1 MPWYSCYIVES
12 DIKHLKSN
20 LIIYQTTI
28 NFDWIYLFRKQL
40 KELEG
45 KCSIP
50 SLTVGVVGTTG
61 TGKSS
66 LLNAMIDEYNVLPTS
81 GTQACTA
88 VVVKIQNNYKNDLY
102 YEADIEFLSTEVICI
117 KQLKKWKWLN
127 SLYCYEFAVTRTGT
141 RVHSVIF
148 VISFKL
154 NIFPFSTSILTFST
168 QNHLILTYFTHFDT
182 THF

>member
-1 MPWYSCYIVES
+1 MMQNETGPSKNTGPDNGMGVSSDLVRCKELISKLTNTLGKDVE
-12 DIKHLKSN
+12 N
-20 LIIYQTTI
+20 L
-28 NFDWIYLFRKQL
+28 NRVEAWRKQL

-102 YEADIEFLSTEVICI
+102 EVDWCPR
-117 KQLKKWKWLN
+117 
-127 SLYCYEFAVTRTGT
+127 E
-141 RVHSVIF
+141 
-148 VISFKL
+148 
-154 NIFPFSTSILTFST
+154 P
-168 QNHLILTYFTHFDT
+168 
-182 THF
+182 